1 MTLEEG
7 MTMKL
12 VSVTLEQ
19 GVTEVSLTLELGV
32 TVKLVRVTL
41 E

>member
-1 MTLEEG
+1 
-7 MTMKL
+7 MKL